1 MAARLEFE
9 LSTEPKTAY
18 RKAAGGPMRLLVM
31 GDFSGRENR
40 GLQEPGTDLAGRP
53 LVPVDVDNLEDVLFR
68 FSPQLFLPA
77 VEPSGPG
84 MTVEF
89 RSLEDFHPDAL
100 FGRLELFEALRGRR
114 SRLLDPATYA
124 DAARDLLE
132 GSPAPPPESPG
143 TEPTPEDDAGT
154 LERLLGRRPAG
165 PRPAPGRLDLDGLI
179 RRIVAPHIVPGP
191 DPQQAQLVAAVD
203 AGIGDR
209 VRALLH
215 DPAFQALESAWRSL
229 DRLVSGVETGEDL
242 RILVLDCTR
251 DELAADV
258 RGAGGDLAACGF
270 FRALERGKA
279 GGDPWSALVADF
291 AFADAPGDLELLGA
305 LGAIASHA
313 GGPLLAGA
321 SPALPGSAPLAEPA
335 RWPAPSAAW
344 GAFRSRPAA
353 RWTGLAMPR
362 VLLRLPYGAKTDPI
376 DAFAFEEIPG
386 APRHEQFLWGG
397 PAFACAALIARAFQE
412 RGWEMEPGDFL
423 ELEDLPAYVV
433 VEDGETR
440 MQAPT
445 EAYLAERAGGA
456 ILERGIMPLMGYR
469 DRNAARLLRFQSM
482 ADPPAGLAG
491 PWA

>member
-9 LSTEPKTAY
+9 LSTEPKTVY
-18 RKAAGGPMRLLVM
+18 RKAAGGPMRILVM

-40 GLQEPGTDLAGRP
+40 GVQEPGAALAGRP
-53 LVPVDVDNLEDVLFR
+53 LVPVDVDNLEDILFR

-77 VEPSGPG
+77 AEPSGPG
-84 MTVEF
+84 MAVGF
-89 RSLEDFHPDAL
+89 RSLDDFHPDAL
-100 FGRLELFEALRGRR
+100 FGQLELFEALRDRR
-114 SRLLDPATYA
+114 GRLLDPATYA

-132 GSPAPPPESPG
+132 GSAVPAEGPG
-143 TEPTPEDDAGT
+143 SGPAPEDDAGT
-154 LERLLGRRPAG
+154 LERLLGRRPEK

-179 RRIVAPHIVPGP
+179 RQIVAPHIVPGP

-209 VRALLH
+209 MRGLLQ

-242 RILVLDCTR
+242 RILVLDCTKE
-251 DELAADV
+251 ELAADV
-258 RGAGGDLAACGF
+258 RGAGGDLDACGL
-270 FRALERGKA
+270 FRALEQGRA
-279 GGDPWSALVADF
+279 GGHPWSALVTDF
-291 AFADAPGDLELLGA
+291 SFADAPEDLELLGS

-313 GGPLLAGA
+313 GGPLLAAA
-321 SPALPGSAPLAEPA
+321 SPSLPGSAPLAEPT

-344 GAFRSRPAA
+344 NAFRSRPAA

-362 VLLRLPYGAKTDPI
+362 VMLRLPYGAKTDPI
-376 DAFAFEEIPG
+376 DAFSFEEIPG
-386 APRHEQFLWGG
+386 APRHEQFLWGA

-423 ELEDLPAYVV
+423 EVEDLPAYVV

-445 EAYLAERAGGA
+445 EAYLGERAAEA
-456 ILERGIMPLMGYR
+456 ILDRGIMPVMGYR

-482 ADPPAGLAG
+482 ADPPTGLPG